1 MYFEA
6 MPQTLYSLEDDRSN
20 VKLVTNITTRIKIN
34 DEVKNLYGLYDEY
47 DVKNGETPEFVAEK
61 FYNNSKLHWIILH
74 YNDIIDPRF
83 DWVMDTNNLVKYV
96 TDKYSNINGIH
107 HYEDT
112 NNAYTNGNV
121 YLMSSAAFGN
131 FSSGDVIINNTGSGT
146 GFISTKVS
154 SSNIIITVSTGG
166 FNSGDQIKLNS
177 NTQVNA
183 NITSTVTIS
192 GTPVTN
198 YVYEDIVNEA
208 KRKIKILKLV
218 YVDPVVKDFKK
229 NLEF

>member
-1 MYFEA
+1 
-6 MPQTLYSLEDDRSN
+6 MPLTLYSLEDDRSN
-20 VKLVTNITTRIKIN
+20 VKLVTNITTRIKI
-34 DEVKNLYGLYDEY
+34 DEQVKNQYGLFDEY
-47 DVKNGETPEFVAEK
+47 DVRDGETPELVAEK
-61 FYNNSKLHWIILH
+61 FYNNSQLHWIILH

-112 NNAYTNGNV
+112 NEAYTNGNV
-121 YLMSSAAFGN
+121 YLLSSAAFGN
-131 FSSGDVIINNTGSGT
+131 FTAGDVIINNTGSGIGHIT
-146 GFISTKVS
+146 TKT
-154 SSNIIITVSTGG
+154 SNSNVIITVSSGG

-198 YVYEDIVNEA
+198 YVYEDTVNET
-208 KRKIKILKLV
+208 KRRIKILKLV
-218 YVDPVVKDFKK
+218 YVDPIIKDFKQK
-229 NLEF
+229 LEF

>member
-20 VKLVTNITTRIKIN
+20 VKLVTNITTRVKIN
-34 DEVKNLYGLYDEY
+34 DQVKNQYGLFEEY
-47 DVKNGETPEFVAEK
+47 DVKNGETPELVAEK

-96 TDKYSNINGIH
+96 TGKYSNINGIH
-107 HYEDT
+107 HYEDA
-112 NNAYTNGNV
+112 NEAYTNGNV
-121 YLMSSAAFGN
+121 YLLSSAAFGN
-131 FSSGDVIINNTGSGT
+131 FTAGDVIINNTDPGIGYIT
-146 GFISTKVS
+146 TKT
-154 SSNIIITVSTGG
+154 SNSNVIITVSSGG
-166 FNSGDQIKLNS
+166 FSSGDQIKLNS
-177 NTQVNA
+177 NAQVNA
-183 NITSTVTIS
+183 NITSSVTIS

-208 KRKIKILKLV
+208 KRRIKILKLV
-218 YVDPVVKDFKK
+218 YVDPVVKEFKK

>member
-20 VKLVTNITTRIKIN
+20 VKLVTNITTRVKIN
-34 DEVKNLYGLYDEY
+34 DQVKNQYGLFEEY
-47 DVKNGETPEFVAEK
+47 DVKNGETPELVAEK

-96 TDKYSNINGIH
+96 TGKYSNINGIH
-107 HYEDT
+107 HYEDA
-112 NNAYTNGNV
+112 NEAYTNGNV
-121 YLMSSAAFGN
+121 YLLSSAAFGN
-131 FSSGDVIINNTGSGT
+131 FTAGDVIINNTDPGIGYIT
-146 GFISTKVS
+146 TKT
-154 SSNIIITVSTGG
+154 SNSNVIITVSSGG
-166 FNSGDQIKLNS
+166 FGSGDQIKLNS
-177 NTQVNA
+177 NAQVTA
-183 NITSTVTIS
+183 NITSTTTIS

-208 KRKIKILKLV
+208 KRRIKILKLV
-218 YVDPVVKDFKK
+218 YVDPVVKEFKK

>member
-20 VKLVTNITTRIKIN
+20 VKLVTNITTRVKI
-34 DEVKNLYGLYDEY
+34 DDQVKNQYGLFEEY
-47 DVKNGETPEFVAEK
+47 DVKNGETPELVAEK

-96 TDKYSNINGIH
+96 TGKYSNINGIH
-107 HYEDT
+107 HYEDA
-112 NNAYTNGNV
+112 NEAYTNGNV
-121 YLMSSAAFGN
+121 YLLSSAAFGN
-131 FSSGDVIINNTGSGT
+131 FTAGDVIINNTDPGIGYIT
-146 GFISTKVS
+146 TKT
-154 SSNIIITVSTGG
+154 SNSNVIITVSSGG
-166 FNSGDQIKLNS
+166 FSSGDQIKLNS
-177 NTQVNA
+177 NAQVNA
-183 NITSTVTIS
+183 NITSSVTIS
-192 GTPVTN
+192 GTPVIN
-198 YVYEDIVNEA
+198 YVYEDTVNEA
-208 KRKIKILKLV
+208 KRRIKILKLV

>member
-20 VKLVTNITTRIKIN
+20 VKLVTNITTRVKIN
-34 DEVKNLYGLYDEY
+34 DQVKNQYGLFEEY
-47 DVKNGETPEFVAEK
+47 DVKNGETPELVAEK

-96 TDKYSNINGIH
+96 TSKYSNINGIH
-107 HYEDT
+107 HYEDA
-112 NNAYTNGNV
+112 NEAYTNGNV
-121 YLMSSAAFGN
+121 YLLSSAAFGN
-131 FSSGDVIINNTGSGT
+131 FTAGDVIINNTDPGIGYIT
-146 GFISTKVS
+146 TKT
-154 SSNIIITVSTGG
+154 SNSNVIITVSSGG
-166 FNSGDQIKLNS
+166 FSSGDQIKLNS
-177 NTQVNA
+177 NAQVNA
-183 NITSTVTIS
+183 NITSSVTIS

-208 KRKIKILKLV
+208 KRRIKILKLV
-218 YVDPVVKDFKK
+218 YVDPVVKEFKK